1 MAIADDT
8 MCMHYVRD
16 RLNGIVT
23 ESDLLR
29 FIDEI
34 DHNIRVNEDW
44 RDANPDGHMPDGSVV
59 DDPDDFDV
67 YRAIDNV
74 KRNYIERALTRSG
87 NVGEASKLLG
97 IRNYQTLQNWMEKLG
112 MDKC

>member
-59 DDPDDFDV
+59 FDPDDFDV
-67 YRAIDNV
+67 QSAIDKV
-74 KRNYIERALTRSG
+74 KVNYIERALARSK
-87 NVGEASKLLG
+87 NVSEAAKLLG
-97 IRNYQTLQNWMEKLG
+97 LKNYQTLQNWMEKLG
-112 MDKC
+112 VDS

>member
-16 RLNGIVT
+16 RLNGLVT
-23 ESDLLR
+23 QSDLLG

-59 DDPDDFDV
+59 YDPDDFDV
-67 YRAIDNV
+67 HSAIDKV
-74 KRNYIERALTRSG
+74 KVNYIERALARSK
-87 NVGEASKLLG
+87 NVSEAAKLLG
-97 IRNYQTLQNWMEKLG
+97 LKNYQTLQNWMEKLG
-112 MDKC
+112 LDS

>member
-59 DDPDDFDV
+59 FYPDDFDV
-67 YRAIDNV
+67 QSAIDKV
-74 KRNYIERALTRSG
+74 KVNYIERALSRSK
-87 NVGEASKLLG
+87 NVSEAAKLLG
-97 IRNYQTLQNWMEKLG
+97 LKNYQTLQNWMEKLG
-112 MDKC
+112 VD